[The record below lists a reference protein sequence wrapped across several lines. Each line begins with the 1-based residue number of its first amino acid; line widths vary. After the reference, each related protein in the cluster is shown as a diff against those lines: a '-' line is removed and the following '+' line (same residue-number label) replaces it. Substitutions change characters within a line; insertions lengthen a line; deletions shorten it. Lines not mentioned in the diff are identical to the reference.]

1 MAGHIKVGSGRPL
14 FIITDF
20 RVWAA
25 VGAPRLT
32 LQVRK

>member
-1 MAGHIKVGSGRPL
+1 MTTTPIGSGRPL
-14 FIITDF
+14 FAITDF

-25 VGAPRLT
+25 AGAPRLT